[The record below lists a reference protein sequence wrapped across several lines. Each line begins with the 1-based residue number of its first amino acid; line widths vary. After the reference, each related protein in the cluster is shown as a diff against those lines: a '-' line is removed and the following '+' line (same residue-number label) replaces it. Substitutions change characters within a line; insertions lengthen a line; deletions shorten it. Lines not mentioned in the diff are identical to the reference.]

1 MDFETELKHIRQNTR
16 AHGLWNLNWN
26 TLDKT
31 QEHMDFETET
41 ETHSDK
47 TQEHMAFETE
57 TEKHI
62 NWCWNWNRN
71 T

>member
-1 MDFETELKHIRQNTR
+1 
-16 AHGLWNLNWN
+16 
-26 TLDKT
+26 
-31 QEHMDFETET
+31 MDFETET

-62 NWCWNWNRN
+62 N
-71 T
+71 